1 LGPKLKKLGNFD
13 QFLQKYN
20 LLLKDISP
28 FFNIEEANKLSKLS
42 IKIIDKNGNEV
53 ERLINSRV
61 PGDGKSI
68 A

>member
-1 LGPKLKKLGNFD
+1 MGPKLKKLGNFD